1 MTSPKL
7 YGFHQLSYDDDIE
20 CYLSTFERLCISQK
34 IPSDHWAVTFEA
46 YLTGKAQKTF
56 HLLTDADKQCF
67 VAIKK
72 AILFTYKLTPE
83 AYCEKFRSA
92 YKQSSETFHDF
103 ANRLRLYLRVV
114 ADQMISSLN
123 DENLRLRFRETKWTK
138 HSDLAGSAD
147 NLMVARMS
155 TKTPAE
161 ISSSSSST
169 TAFYL

>member
-1 MTSPKL
+1 MEHEPSDAYHVLHYLMVDYIKKVCEKYHIDTTLLTKKYDRIKVLQLIPNLQMTDISPPPMTSPKL

-103 ANRLRLYLRVV
+103 ANRLRLYLR
-114 ADQMISSLN
+114 
-123 DENLRLRFRETKWTK
+123 R
-138 HSDLAGSAD
+138 
-147 NLMVARMS
+147 
-155 TKTPAE
+155 
-161 ISSSSSST
+161 
-169 TAFYL
+169 